1 MRPSY
6 LRPNRGLDPGFLRQP
21 TPGPDIDPG
30 FTVRGSGRDID
41 PGFSPQIFDPSPA
54 GDDPGFNPGRGR
66 VPLPYQPHLRLPNPM
81 DLQPVTAAD
90 APSAHASPDS
100 YGDTGHRSIK
110 DRIGLALEGA
120 GRAGTLDPN
129 SEDSGTESFIGSALK
144 SFASVQGF
152 RRQMSANQQAQQD
165 KATHQQAQDEELRA
179 RAEYYR
185 GQAHRQ
191 PTGQTQQDR
200 IDLENLRQGHILER
214 IRTAADLRRRQASHG
229 NQGKVSQADHVVL
242 GRTERADAGAN
253 RAVESERTQAER
265 GYRDPVQP
273 NEENDI
279 RARIRRS
286 IDPNY
291 VADSTAVA
299 DRINPSLGVPRPPA
313 PPARPD
319 PLAPGSGIRSILEN
333 YLRSKGVQGGNAVQ
347 PRPPQQMLP
356 SIIERTESV
365 PRDSQPEPGQD
376 QDEPTLDESESADS
390 LEGDLSDDEITSA
403 LGMIE
408 DLGDDEASPELMAA
422 GYTDDQIAKILA
434 HRKSE

>member
-1 MRPSY
+1 VTPRPSY

-30 FTVRGSGRDID
+30 FTRNAPGRDID
-41 PGFSPQIFDPSPA
+41 PGFSRPQIFDPSPV
-54 GDDPGFNPGRGR
+54 GDDPGFNPGGR
-66 VPLPYQPHLRLPNPM
+66 VQLPFQPHLRLPNPM
-81 DLQPVTAAD
+81 NLQPVSAAD
-90 APSAHASPDS
+90 APSAHAADS

-129 SEDSGTESFIGSALK
+129 SESGTESFIGSALK
-144 SFASVQGF
+144 SFSAVQGF

-200 IDLENLRQGHILER
+200 IDLENIRQGHMLER

-229 NQGKVSQADHVVL
+229 NQGKLSQGDRYVL

-279 RARIRRS
+279 RSRIRRS

-291 VADSTAVA
+291 VSDSTAVA
-299 DRINPSLGVPRPPA
+299 DRINPQMGVPRPAA

-319 PLAPGSGIRSILEN
+319 PLAPGSTIRSILEN

-347 PRPPQQMLP
+347 PRPPQAALP
-356 SIIERTESV
+356 FDTTPAREEPDTTE
-365 PRDSQPEPGQD
+365 PDQD
-376 QDEPTLDESESADS
+376 QDDTTGMDEGDS
-390 LEGDLSDDEITSA
+390 PDAPDGDLSDDEITSA

-408 DLGDDEASPELMAA
+408 DLGDDEAHPELSAA
-422 GYTDDQIAKILA
+422 GYTDDQILKILSR
-434 HRKSE
+434 RKSD